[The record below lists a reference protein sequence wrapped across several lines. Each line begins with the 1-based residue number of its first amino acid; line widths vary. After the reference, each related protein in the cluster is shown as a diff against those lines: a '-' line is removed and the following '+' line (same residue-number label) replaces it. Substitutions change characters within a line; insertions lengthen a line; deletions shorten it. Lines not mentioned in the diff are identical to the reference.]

1 MQILRRVA
9 VWGVLAVVAAAMV
22 AFVMPTY
29 RQGEASVYGKT
40 AEDFATSI
48 GGKPGKL
55 SDFRGKVVVL
65 NFWATWCPPCIE
77 ETPALEKLQQHIES
91 RGGVVLGVSVDEDQA
106 AYEKFLIDHGI
117 TFPTFRDP
125 SRKIAVDY
133 GTNLF
138 PDTYI
143 IDRRGKLIR
152 KFMSSQDWTSPQ
164 MLRYFDSILAQQ

>member
-1 MQILRRVA
+1 
-9 VWGVLAVVAAAMV
+9 
-22 AFVMPTY
+22 MPTY

-40 AEDFATSI
+40 AEDFATTI
-48 GGKPGKL
+48 NGKSGNL

-77 ETPALEKLQQHIES
+77 ETPALEKLQRHIES
-91 RGGVVLGVSVDEDQA
+91 HGGVVLGVSVDEDQA
-106 AYEKFLIDHGI
+106 AYEKFLLDHQI

-125 SRKIAVDY
+125 SRKIALDY

-143 IDRRGKLIR
+143 IDRHGKLIR
-152 KFMSSQDWTSPQ
+152 KFMSAQDWTSPE
-164 MLRYFDSILAQQ
+164 MLRYFDSLLAQN